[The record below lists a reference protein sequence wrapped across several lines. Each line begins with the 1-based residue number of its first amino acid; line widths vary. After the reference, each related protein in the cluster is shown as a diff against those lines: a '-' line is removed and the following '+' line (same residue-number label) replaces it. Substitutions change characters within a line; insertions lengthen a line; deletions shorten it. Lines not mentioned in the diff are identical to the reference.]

1 MTYEESAEEAAKHAG
16 RQADEV
22 AKQTITEERRTVAI
36 EKACT
41 AICDLCEFIKAE
53 ATKGQVVGEG

>member
-1 MTYEESAEEAAKHAG
+1 MTYEESAELAAIHSG

-36 EKACT
+36 EKACA
-41 AICDLCEFIKAE
+41 AICDLCEFIKTHAE
-53 ATKGQVVGEG
+53 D